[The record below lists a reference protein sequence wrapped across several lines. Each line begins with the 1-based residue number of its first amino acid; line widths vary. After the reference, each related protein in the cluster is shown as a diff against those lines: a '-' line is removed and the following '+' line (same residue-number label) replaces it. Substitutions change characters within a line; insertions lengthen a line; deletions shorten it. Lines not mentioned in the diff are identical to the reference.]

1 MNQEKKRLAE
11 AKKQW
16 ENDIRIYNNFLKGKS
31 QTFEGRYGAN
41 EYISMAKN
49 RIKDINDK
57 LKEIE
62 KES

>member
-31 QTFEGRYGAN
+31 QTFEGRYGAS

>member
-1 MNQEKKRLAE
+1 MNQEKKRLAK
-11 AKKQW
+11 AKKEW
-16 ENDIRIYNNFLKGKS
+16 ENDIRIYNDFLKGKS

>member
-16 ENDIRIYNNFLKGKS
+16 ENDIRIYNDFLKGKS